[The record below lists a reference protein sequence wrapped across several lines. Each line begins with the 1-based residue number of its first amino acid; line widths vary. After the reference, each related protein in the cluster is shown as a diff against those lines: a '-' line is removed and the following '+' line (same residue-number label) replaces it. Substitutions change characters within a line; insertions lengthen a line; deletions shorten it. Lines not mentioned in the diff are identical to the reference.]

1 MKITKRT
8 ATLDDAATLLA
19 WRNHPSTRKISRQPE
34 QIHIDEHM
42 EWLTARLNKS
52 ELEPFYLFFEDF
64 QPVGMSRL
72 DAMSGLIQKYEISI
86 LVDPNKQGKG
96 IGTKI
101 LSLTCESFLDL
112 HPDHTI
118 VAYINRS
125 NYISQKLFVNAGF
138 QLLPPFG
145 DLLHFEKSSN

>member
-64 QPVGMSRL
+64 KPVEPVKP
-72 DAMSGLIQKYEISI
+72 A
-86 LVDPNKQGKG
+86 
-96 IGTKI
+96 
-101 LSLTCESFLDL
+101 
-112 HPDHTI
+112 
-118 VAYINRS
+118 
-125 NYISQKLFVNAGF
+125 
-138 QLLPPFG
+138 
-145 DLLHFEKSSN
+145 